1 MARHNPGDYPSAN
14 VRTAPTPSE
23 PNTPIAEP
31 GNNYVPGMPSP
42 QPPLPEEPEVDR
54 QPPQQFN
61 SNSTLPQ
68 EADHS
73 TTIKPQEAAENSK
86 PKEMNNHVSDTNSV
100 DDVLENSEAAVAE
113 NSALINSTK
122 EVIEETPPSSND
134 NKVDVNTNK
143 NPNMEVEASS
153 QKTTSPPPS
162 PPTATTNSNSN
173 LPDSDS
179 KAENNLL
186 NEKLS
191 KMEVNSTP
199 TEKKGAEVNNDDDDE
214 DDDSNETRFLPP
226 EDDSVPDDLDDIPDQ
241 NDAAAVV
248 DTDEDDDL

>member
-42 QPPLPEEPEVDR
+42 QPPLPEEPEVVR
-54 QPPQQFN
+54 QPQQFN

-73 TTIKPQEAAENSK
+73 TTIKPQEAPENSK

-100 DDVLENSEAAVAE
+100 DDVLENSEAVVAE

-143 NPNMEVEASS
+143 NPNMEVETSS
-153 QKTTSPPPS
+153 QKTSSPP
-162 PPTATTNSNSN
+162 PPTATSNSNSN
-173 LPDSDS
+173 SSTLPDCDS
-179 KAENNLL
+179 KAENNSL

-199 TEKKGAEVNNDDDDE
+199 SEKKGADVNNDDDE